1 MSIPTSN
8 SQVWL
13 KREVMDLQP
22 VVRTSRPYPVMENEG
37 IALSPV
43 ALVQVLFREFPND
56 LPEIQL
62 SPVSL
67 LTGNFKAIVRAY
79 DSGRDDLS
87 LSSPAL
93 VGGVFSMERSFEA
106 YSVVPEEIQLN
117 SPVLL
122 SGDLRRL
129 VVFVAYTV
137 FDEQNNY
144 VQLSSIS
151 LIGATL
157 DRV

>member
-1 MSIPTSN
+1 
-8 SQVWL
+8 
-13 KREVMDLQP
+13 
-22 VVRTSRPYPVMENEG
+22 
-37 IALSPV
+37 
-43 ALVQVLFREFPND
+43 
-56 LPEIQL
+56 
-62 SPVSL
+62 
-67 LTGNFKAIVRAY
+67 
-79 DSGRDDLS
+79 
-87 LSSPAL
+87 
-93 VGGVFSMERSFEA
+93 MERSFEA

-129 VVFVAYTV
+129 VVAYTV